1 MLMNNNDKQ
10 LEDDFIG
17 NDAPFML
24 KIPLEFYPKE
34 AESLLGFMPK
44 DGTNTYIFEDFPD
57 KRYFSN
63 IERNFGTLILN
74 MLGEVVD
81 DYDNGIKMYRPNLLP
96 INVSG
101 NYKTGFVV
109 ELEFLVVVEC
119 LNKNKDY
126 GNLRKALVAACLN
139 GWELE

>member
-1 MLMNNNDKQ
+1 MLMNNDDKQ

-17 NDAPFML
+17 NDAPFLL

-34 AESLLGFMPK
+34 TESLLGFMPK

-57 KRYFSN
+57 KRCFSN

-74 MLGEVVD
+74 MLGGAVN
-81 DYDNGIKMYRPNLLP
+81 DYDNGVKMYRPNLLP
-96 INVSG
+96 VYVSG
-101 NYKTGFVV
+101 NYKTVFVV
-109 ELEFLVVVEC
+109 ELEFIVVVEC

-126 GNLRKALVAACLN
+126 GNLRKALIEACPN